1 MIEISSHLDEFFLY
15 IIWFRLQ
22 SLVTTKNDNMVTTIS
37 QTTKHNS
44 TKTWTPTNWW
54 LLRWIQEFIGCQEKP
69 TLKETELTR
78 AKLLDI
84 YIVRGKMDLVEFR

>member
-44 TKTWTPTNWW
+44 TKT
-54 LLRWIQEFIGCQEKP
+54 
-69 TLKETELTR
+69 
-78 AKLLDI
+78 
-84 YIVRGKMDLVEFR
+84 